1 MYRFLFSSKWLG
13 YFLLAVIFATGCVFL
28 GRWQMDRRAE
38 ALAEIQRVT
47 SNYSATP
54 ISFSEAKDQF
64 LRLDPAREWT
74 QVELRGSYDTAGQR
88 IVRNRPLNGQPGY
101 EVVVPFKLVSGE
113 TVVIDRGWL
122 PIGNNSPG
130 RPDSIPAPPSGEVT
144 AVVRLKHGEPALDRG
159 APEGQ
164 LASIDLAAYSGELG
178 YPLLT
183 GAYGQLASE
192 TPPASE
198 MPRPFPMPSLEEGTH
213 LSYSLQWFAF
223 GVLMFVGFGYAAR
236 QQARNAAID
245 AEDIGVAGPAA
256 AGTEAAAAGDTGF
269 AAAGDRRRTAQRASL
284 RSAAPRKRKRPT
296 AEEEEDAIL
305 DAQGY

>member
-13 YFLLAVIFATGCVFL
+13 YLLLAAIFASACVFL

-38 ALAEIQRVT
+38 TLAEINRVVT
-47 SNYSATP
+47 NYSATP
-54 ISFSEAKDQF
+54 IPFSDAREQF
-64 LRLDPAREWT
+64 NQLDPAMEWT
-74 QVELRGSYDTAGQR
+74 QVELRGTYLTDGQR
-88 IVRNRPLNGQPGY
+88 VVRNRPLNGQPGY
-101 EVVVPFKLVSGE
+101 EVVVPFRLASGE

-122 PIGNNSPG
+122 PIGNINPG
-130 RPDSIPAPPSGEVT
+130 APDSVPEPPAGDVT
-144 AVVRLKHGEPALDRG
+144 AVVRLKHPEPELQRG

-164 LASIDLAAYSGELG
+164 LASIDLAAYSGQLG

-192 TPPASE
+192 TPPAAE
-198 MPRPFPMPSLEEGTH
+198 MPFPFPKPSTEEGTH

-245 AEDIGVAGPAA
+245 AEDDDGSPEGAARPAA
-256 AGTEAAAAGDTGF
+256 GAQ
-269 AAAGDRRRTAQRASL
+269 RRRPSP
-284 RSAAPRKRKRPT
+284 PRKRKKAT
-296 AEEEEDAIL
+296 SEEEEDALL

>member
-13 YFLLAVIFATGCVFL
+13 YLLLAAIFASACVFL

-38 ALAEIQRVT
+38 TLAEINRVVT
-47 SNYSATP
+47 NYSAAP
-54 ISFSEAKDQF
+54 VPFADVRDEFDQ
-64 LRLDPAREWT
+64 LDPASEWT
-74 QVELRGSYDTAGQR
+74 QVELKGSYLKDGQR
-88 IVRNRPLNGQPGY
+88 VVRNRPLNGQPGY
-101 EVVVPFKLVSGE
+101 EVVVPFRLATGE

-122 PIGNNSPG
+122 PIGNKNPG
-130 RPDSIPAPPSGEVT
+130 SPDSVPAPPPGEVT
-144 AVVRLKHGEPALDRG
+144 AVVRLKHPEPELQRG

-164 LASIDLAAYSGELG
+164 LASIDLGAYSAQLG

-192 TPPASE
+192 TPPAAE
-198 MPRPFPMPSLEEGTH
+198 MPMAFPKPSTEEGTH

-245 AEDIGVAGPAA
+245 AEDDDESPEGALHS
-256 AGTEAAAAGDTGF
+256 AAAA
-269 AAAGDRRRTAQRASL
+269 ARRRPAP
-284 RSAAPRKRKRPT
+284 PRKRRKAT
-296 AEEEEDAIL
+296 AEEEEDALL

>member
-13 YFLLAVIFATGCVFL
+13 YLLLAAIFATACVFL

-38 ALAEIQRVT
+38 TLAEINRVV

-54 ISFSEAKDQF
+54 VPFAAARDQF
-64 LRLDPAREWT
+64 SQLDPAKEWT
-74 QVELRGSYDTAGQR
+74 QVQLQGTYDTDGQR

-101 EVVVPFKLVSGE
+101 EVVVPFMLATGE
-113 TVVIDRGWL
+113 TVIIDRGWL
-122 PIGNNSPG
+122 PIGNNNPG
-130 RPDSIPAPPSGEVT
+130 SPDSVPAPPSGQVT
-144 AVVRLKHGEPALDRG
+144 AVVRLKHGEPELQRG
-159 APEGQ
+159 APQGQ
-164 LASIDLAAYSGELG
+164 LASIDLPTYAAQLG
-178 YPLLT
+178 YPVLT

-192 TPPASE
+192 TPASAD
-198 MPRPFPMPSLEEGTH
+198 MPVAFPKPSTEEGTH

-245 AEDIGVAGPAA
+245 AEEDEAESAETVHAA
-256 AGTEAAAAGDTGF
+256 VPS
-269 AAAGDRRRTAQRASL
+269 RRRTA
-284 RSAAPRKRKRPT
+284 PVRKRKKAT
-296 AEEEEDAIL
+296 AEEEEDALL

>member
-54 ISFSEAKDQF
+54 ISFTEAKDQF
-64 LRLDPAREWT
+64 RQLDPAREWT

-122 PIGNNSPG
+122 PIGNNNPG
-130 RPDSIPAPPSGEVT
+130 RPDSIPAPPSGEIT

-213 LSYSLQWFAF
+213 LSYF

-236 QQARNAAID
+236 QQARNEAID
-245 AEDIGVAGPAA
+245 AEDSAA
-256 AGTEAAAAGDTGF
+256 AGTDAAAAGDTGY
-269 AAAGDRRRTAQRASL
+269 AAAGDRRRTAQRASI
-284 RSAAPRKRKRPT
+284 RSTAPRKRKRPT

>member
-13 YFLLAVIFATGCVFL
+13 YLLLAAIFAAGCVFL

-38 ALAEIQRVT
+38 TLAEIQRVT

-54 ISFSEAKDQF
+54 ISFADARDNFRQ
-64 LRLDPAREWT
+64 LDPDREWT
-74 QVELRGSYDTAGQR
+74 QVELRGSYDITGQR

-101 EVVVPFKLVSGE
+101 EVVVPFRLVSGE

-122 PIGNNSPG
+122 PIGNNNPG
-130 RPDSIPAPPSGEVT
+130 RPDSIPAPPAGQIT
-144 AVVRLKHGEPALDRG
+144 AVVRLKHGEPALQRG
-159 APEGQ
+159 APDGQ
-164 LASIDLAAYSGELG
+164 LASIDVPEYSAQLG

-192 TPPASE
+192 TPPAAD
-198 MPRPFPMPSLEEGTH
+198 MPQPFPMPSVEEGTH

-223 GVLMFVGFGYAAR
+223 GILMFVGFGYAAR

-245 AEDIGVAGPAA
+245 AEEAEA
-256 AGTEAAAAGDTGF
+256 AGTEGGAPSAATAGT
-269 AAAGDRRRTAQRASL
+269 RRRPP
-284 RSAAPRKRKRPT
+284 AARKRKHPT

>member
-13 YFLLAVIFATGCVFL
+13 YLLLAAIFATACVFL

-38 ALAEIQRVT
+38 TLAEINRVV

-54 ISFSEAKDQF
+54 IPFEQARDQF
-64 LRLDPAREWT
+64 NQLDPAKEWT
-74 QVELRGSYDTAGQR
+74 QVELKGTYDTAGER

-101 EVVVPFKLVSGE
+101 EIVVPFRLTTGE

-122 PIGNNSPG
+122 PIGNKNPG
-130 RPDSIPAPPSGEVT
+130 SPDSVPAPPQGEVT
-144 AVVRLKHGEPALDRG
+144 AVVRLKHGEPELQRG

-164 LASIDLAAYSGELG
+164 LASIDLPTYAAQLG
-178 YPLLT
+178 YPLMT

-192 TPPASE
+192 TPPAAE
-198 MPRPFPMPSLEEGTH
+198 MPVAFPKPSTDEGTH

-245 AEDIGVAGPAA
+245 AEDEELLEDGAVHAA
-256 AGTEAAAAGDTGF
+256 VTP
-269 AAAGDRRRTAQRASL
+269 RRRPP
-284 RSAAPRKRKRPT
+284 APRKRKKAT
-296 AEEEEDAIL
+296 AEEEEDALL

>member
-13 YFLLAVIFATGCVFL
+13 YLLLAAVFATACVFL
-28 GRWQMDRRAE
+28 GRWQMARRAE
-38 ALAEIQRVT
+38 TLAEINRVV

-54 ISFSEAKDQF
+54 IPFAQARDQF
-64 LRLDPAREWT
+64 IQLDPAKEWT
-74 QVELRGSYDTAGQR
+74 QVELKGSYDAAGQR

-101 EVVVPFKLVSGE
+101 EVVVPFRLANGE

-122 PIGNNSPG
+122 PIGNRNPG
-130 RPDSIPAPPSGEVT
+130 SPDSVPAPPTGDVT
-144 AVVRLKHGEPALDRG
+144 AVVRLKHGEPELQRG

-164 LASIDLAAYSGELG
+164 LASIDLPTYSAQLG
-178 YPLLT
+178 YPVLT

-192 TPPASE
+192 TPAPADAPVS
-198 MPRPFPMPSLEEGTH
+198 FPKPSTDEGTH

-236 QQARNAAID
+236 QQARNAEID
-245 AEDIGVAGPAA
+245 AEDAADPAA
-256 AGTEAAAAGDTGF
+256 AADGYLHASNPAP
-269 AAAGDRRRTAQRASL
+269 RRRPV
-284 RSAAPRKRKRPT
+284 PRKRKTAT

-305 DAQGY
+305 DAQGF

>member
-13 YFLLAVIFATGCVFL
+13 YLLLAAVFASACVFL

-38 ALAEIQRVT
+38 TLAEINRVVT
-47 SNYSATP
+47 NYSAAP
-54 ISFSEAKDQF
+54 IPFADAKEQF
-64 LRLDPAREWT
+64 RRLDPAMEWT
-74 QVELRGSYDTAGQR
+74 QVELRGTYLVEGQR
-88 IVRNRPLNGQPGY
+88 VVRNRPLNGQPGY
-101 EVVVPFKLVSGE
+101 EVVVPFRLTTGE

-122 PIGNNSPG
+122 PIGNRNPG
-130 RPDSIPAPPSGEVT
+130 SPDSVPAPPPGEVT
-144 AVVRLKHGEPALDRG
+144 AVVRLKHPEPELQRG

-164 LASIDLAAYSGELG
+164 LASIDLPAYSAQLG
-178 YPLLT
+178 YPLLA

-192 TPPASE
+192 TPPAAE
-198 MPRPFPMPSLEEGTH
+198 MPFPFPKPSTEEGTH

-245 AEDIGVAGPAA
+245 AEDDDETPEGAP
-256 AGTEAAAAGDTGF
+256 
-269 AAAGDRRRTAQRASL
+269 RTASG
-284 RSAAPRKRKRPT
+284 APSRRPLPAPKKRKKAT
-296 AEEEEDAIL
+296 SEEEEDALL

>member
-13 YFLLAVIFATGCVFL
+13 YLLLAAIFAAACVFL

-38 ALAEIQRVT
+38 TLAEINRVLT
-47 SNYSATP
+47 NYSAAP
-54 ISFSEAKDQF
+54 VPFSAVEDEFSE
-64 LRLDPAREWT
+64 LDPAKEWT
-74 QVELRGSYDTAGQR
+74 QVELRGRYDADGQR

-101 EVVVPFKLVSGE
+101 EVVVPFKLATGE

-122 PIGNNSPG
+122 PIGNNNPG
-130 RPDSIPAPPSGEVT
+130 RPDSIPAPPTGEVT
-144 AVVRLKHGEPALDRG
+144 AVVRLKAGEPTLQRG

-164 LASIDLAAYSGELG
+164 LASIDLPAYAEELG

-192 TPPASE
+192 TPPAAE
-198 MPRPFPMPSLEEGTH
+198 MPFPFPMPSTEEGTH

-223 GVLMFVGFGYAAR
+223 GVLMFIGFGYAAR

-245 AEDIGVAGPAA
+245 AEDAEDDDGSRNSGSEIHS
-256 AGTEAAAAGDTGF
+256 AAAA
-269 AAAGDRRRTAQRASL
+269 ARRRGPV
-284 RSAAPRKRKRPT
+284 PRKRKHPT
-296 AEEEEDAIL
+296 AEEEEDALL

>member
-13 YFLLAVIFATGCVFL
+13 YLLLAAIFATACVFL

-38 ALAEIQRVT
+38 TLAEIKRVVT
-47 SNYSATP
+47 NYSATP
-54 ISFSEAKDQF
+54 IPFAQARDQF
-64 LRLDPAREWT
+64 NQMDPAREWT
-74 QVELRGSYDTAGQR
+74 QVELKGTYDPAGSR

-101 EVVVPFKLVSGE
+101 EVVVPFRLDTGE

-122 PIGNNSPG
+122 PIGNKNPG
-130 RPDSIPAPPSGEVT
+130 SPDSVPAPPSGEVT
-144 AVVRLKHGEPALDRG
+144 AVVRLKPGEPQLQRG

-164 LASIDLAAYSGELG
+164 LASIDLPAYAAQLG
-178 YPLLT
+178 HPLLT

-192 TPPASE
+192 TPPAAD
-198 MPRPFPMPSLEEGTH
+198 MPVAFPKPSTDEGTH

-245 AEDIGVAGPAA
+245 AEDQEEELQDGAIHSAVPAA
-256 AGTEAAAAGDTGF
+256 
-269 AAAGDRRRTAQRASL
+269 RRRSP
-284 RSAAPRKRKRPT
+284 APRKRKKAT
-296 AEEEEDAIL
+296 AEEEEDALL

>member
-13 YFLLAVIFATGCVFL
+13 YLLLAAIFASACVFL

-38 ALAEIQRVT
+38 TLAEINRVVT
-47 SNYSATP
+47 NYSATP
-54 ISFSEAKDQF
+54 VPFTDVREEFSQ
-64 LRLDPAREWT
+64 LDPAREWT
-74 QVELRGSYDTAGQR
+74 QVELKGSYLVDGQR

-101 EVVVPFKLVSGE
+101 EVVVPFRLRTGE

-122 PIGNNSPG
+122 PIGNNNPG
-130 RPDSIPAPPSGEVT
+130 SPDSVPAPPPGDVT
-144 AVVRLKHGEPALDRG
+144 AVVRLKHPEPELQRG
-159 APEGQ
+159 APQGQ
-164 LASIDLAAYSGELG
+164 LASIDLAAYSAQLG

-192 TPPASE
+192 TPPAAE
-198 MPRPFPMPSLEEGTH
+198 MPMAFPKPSTEEGTH

-245 AEDIGVAGPAA
+245 AEDDDESPEGALHS
-256 AGTEAAAAGDTGF
+256 AAAA
-269 AAAGDRRRTAQRASL
+269 ARRRPSP
-284 RSAAPRKRKRPT
+284 PRKRKKAT
-296 AEEEEDAIL
+296 AEEEEDALL
-305 DAQGY
+305 DAQGF

>member
-13 YFLLAVIFATGCVFL
+13 YLLLAAVFATGCLLL

-38 ALAEIQRVT
+38 TLAEINRVT
-47 SNYSATP
+47 SNYSAAP
-54 ISFSEAKDQF
+54 LAFADAADQF
-64 LRLDPAREWT
+64 SALDADREWT
-74 QVELRGSYDTAGQR
+74 QVELKGRYDVAGER
-88 IVRNRPLNGQPGY
+88 VVRNRPLNGQPGY
-101 EVVVPFKLVSGE
+101 EVVVPFKLDTGQ
-113 TVVIDRGWL
+113 TVVVDRGWL
-122 PIGNNSPG
+122 PIGNNTPG
-130 RPDSIPAPPSGEVT
+130 RPDSVPAPPSGDVT
-144 AVVRLKHGEPALDRG
+144 VVVRLKPGEAELQRG

-164 LASIDLAAYSGELG
+164 LASIDLPAYAAQLG
-178 YPLLT
+178 YPVLT

-192 TPPASE
+192 TPAAAT
-198 MPRPFPMPSLEEGTH
+198 MPYPFPKPSVDEGTH

-245 AEDIGVAGPAA
+245 AEDAA
-256 AGTEAAAAGDTGF
+256 ADGESAPEYAMAAA
-269 AAAGDRRRTAQRASL
+269 RRRP
-284 RSAAPRKRKRPT
+284 APRKRKNAT

>member
-13 YFLLAVIFATGCVFL
+13 YLLLAAVFATACVFL

-38 ALAEIQRVT
+38 TLAEINRVV
-47 SNYSATP
+47 SNYSAAP
-54 ISFSEAKDQF
+54 IPFAQARDQF
-64 LRLDPAREWT
+64 TQLDPAKEWT
-74 QVELRGSYDTAGQR
+74 QVELKGSYDAAGQR

-101 EVVVPFKLVSGE
+101 EVVVPFRLANGE

-122 PIGNNSPG
+122 PIGNKNPG
-130 RPDSIPAPPSGEVT
+130 SPDSVPVPPSGDVT
-144 AVVRLKHGEPALDRG
+144 AVVRLKHGEPELQRG

-164 LASIDLAAYSGELG
+164 LASIDLPTYSAQLG
-178 YPLLT
+178 YPIFT

-192 TPPASE
+192 TPAPADT
-198 MPRPFPMPSLEEGTH
+198 PVAFPKPSTDGGTP
-213 LSYSLQWFAF
+213 LSYSLPWFAF

-245 AEDIGVAGPAA
+245 AEDQDETVLDGAVHSAVPAA
-256 AGTEAAAAGDTGF
+256 
-269 AAAGDRRRTAQRASL
+269 RRQPAP
-284 RSAAPRKRKRPT
+284 PRKRKKAT
-296 AEEEEDAIL
+296 AEEEEDALL

>member
-1 MYRFLFSSKWLG
+1 MYRFLFSSKWMG
-13 YFLLAVIFATGCVFL
+13 YLLLAAIFATACVFL

-38 ALAEIQRVT
+38 TLAEINRVL

-54 ISFSEAKDQF
+54 VPFAAVRDEFNQLEPEK
-64 LRLDPAREWT
+64 EWT
-74 QVELRGSYDTAGQR
+74 QVELKGQYDAAGQR

-101 EVVVPFKLVSGE
+101 EVVVPFKLETGE

-122 PIGNNSPG
+122 PIGNNNPG
-130 RPDSIPAPPSGEVT
+130 RPDSIPAPPAGDVT
-144 AVVRLKHGEPALDRG
+144 AVVRLKAGEPTLQRG
-159 APEGQ
+159 APDGQ
-164 LASIDLAAYSGELG
+164 LASIDLPAYATELG
-178 YPLLT
+178 YPILT

-192 TPPASE
+192 SPAPAE
-198 MPRPFPMPSLEEGTH
+198 MPLPFPMPSTEEGTH

-245 AEDIGVAGPAA
+245 AEEEAEREDGAGDSGSPVHS
-256 AGTEAAAAGDTGF
+256 AAAA
-269 AAAGDRRRTAQRASL
+269 ARRRPPVQ
-284 RSAAPRKRKRPT
+284 RKRKHPT
-296 AEEEEDAIL
+296 AEEEEDALL

>member
-13 YFLLAVIFATGCVFL
+13 YLLLAAIFASACVFL

-38 ALAEIQRVT
+38 TLAEINRVVT
-47 SNYSATP
+47 NYSATP
-54 ISFSEAKDQF
+54 IPFADAREQFSE
-64 LRLDPAREWT
+64 LDPGMEWT
-74 QVELRGSYDTAGQR
+74 QVELRGTYLTDGQR
-88 IVRNRPLNGQPGY
+88 VVRNRPLNGQPGY
-101 EVVVPFKLVSGE
+101 EVVVPFRLDSGE

-122 PIGNNSPG
+122 PIGNNNPG
-130 RPDSIPAPPSGEVT
+130 APDSVPEPPAGDVT
-144 AVVRLKHGEPALDRG
+144 AVVRLKHPEPELQRG

-164 LASIDLAAYSGELG
+164 LASIDLAAYSGQLG

-192 TPPASE
+192 TPPAAE
-198 MPRPFPMPSLEEGTH
+198 MPFPFPKPSTEEGTH

-245 AEDIGVAGPAA
+245 AEDDDGTPEGSARPAG
-256 AGTEAAAAGDTGF
+256 GEH
-269 AAAGDRRRTAQRASL
+269 RRRPSP
-284 RSAAPRKRKRPT
+284 PRKRKKAT
-296 AEEEEDAIL
+296 SEEEEDALL

>member
-13 YFLLAVIFATGCVFL
+13 YLLVAAIFAAACVWL
-28 GRWQMDRRAE
+28 GRWQMDRRTE
-38 ALAEIQRVT
+38 TLAEINRVT

-54 ISFSEAKDQF
+54 VPFTEVREQFST
-64 LRLDPAREWT
+64 LDPEREWT
-74 QVELRGSYDTAGQR
+74 QVELRGSYDASGQR

-101 EVVVPFKLVSGE
+101 EVVVPFKVDSGE

-122 PIGNNSPG
+122 PIGNNTPG
-130 RPDSIPAPPSGEVT
+130 RPDSIPAPPQGQVM
-144 AVVRLKHGEPALDRG
+144 VVARLKPAEPALQRG
-159 APEGQ
+159 APDGQ
-164 LASIDLAAYSGELG
+164 LASIDLAAYAAQLG
-178 YPLLT
+178 YPVLT

-192 TPPASE
+192 SPSVPDMPFAFPKPAT
-198 MPRPFPMPSLEEGTH
+198 EEGTH

-223 GVLMFVGFGYAAR
+223 GVLMFIGFGYAAR

-245 AEDIGVAGPAA
+245 AEDAEGELPATSGRYLHSSGPATVRPP
-256 AGTEAAAAGDTGF
+256 G
-269 AAAGDRRRTAQRASL
+269 RPV
-284 RSAAPRKRKRPT
+284 PRKRKNAT

>member
-13 YFLLAVIFATGCVFL
+13 YLLLAAIFATACVFL

-38 ALAEIQRVT
+38 TLAEINRVVA
-47 SNYSATP
+47 NYSATP
-54 ISFSEAKDQF
+54 IGFAQARDQF
-64 LRLDPAREWT
+64 VRLDAERKWT
-74 QVELRGSYDTAGQR
+74 QVELRGSYDVAGQR

-101 EVVVPFKLVSGE
+101 EVVLPFKLESGE

-122 PIGNNSPG
+122 PIGNNTPG
-130 RPDSIPAPPSGEVT
+130 SPDSVPAPPQGTVT
-144 AVVRLKHGEPALDRG
+144 AVVRLKPAEPQVQRG
-159 APEGQ
+159 APDGQ
-164 LASIDLAAYSGELG
+164 LASIDLTAYSAELG

-192 TPPASE
+192 TPPVSE
-198 MPRPFPMPSLEEGTH
+198 MPVAFPMPSTEEGTH

-236 QQARNAAID
+236 QQARNAEID
-245 AEDIGVAGPAA
+245 AEEARTTGADGRYLHDSNPAP
-256 AGTEAAAAGDTGF
+256 
-269 AAAGDRRRTAQRASL
+269 RRRPLPRQRKNA
-284 RSAAPRKRKRPT
+284 T

-305 DAQGY
+305 DAQGH

>member
-13 YFLLAVIFATGCVFL
+13 YLLLAAIFATACVFL

-38 ALAEIQRVT
+38 TLAEINRVV

-54 ISFSEAKDQF
+54 VPFAQARDQF
-64 LRLDPAREWT
+64 NQLDPAKEWT
-74 QVELRGSYDTAGQR
+74 QVELKGTYDTAGER

-101 EVVVPFKLVSGE
+101 EVVVPFRLTTGE

-122 PIGNNSPG
+122 PIGNKNPG
-130 RPDSIPAPPSGEVT
+130 SPDSVPSPPPDEVT
-144 AVVRLKHGEPALDRG
+144 AVVRLKHGEPELQRG

-164 LASIDLAAYSGELG
+164 LASIDLPTYAAQLG
-178 YPLLT
+178 YPLMT

-192 TPPASE
+192 TPPAAE
-198 MPRPFPMPSLEEGTH
+198 MPVAFPKPSTDEGTH

-245 AEDIGVAGPAA
+245 AEDEELLDDEAVHAA
-256 AGTEAAAAGDTGF
+256 VTP
-269 AAAGDRRRTAQRASL
+269 RRRPAP
-284 RSAAPRKRKRPT
+284 PRKRKKAT
-296 AEEEEDAIL
+296 AEEEEDALL

>member
-13 YFLLAVIFATGCVFL
+13 YLLLAAIFATACVFL

-38 ALAEIQRVT
+38 TLAEINSVV

-54 ISFSEAKDQF
+54 IPFAAARDQF
-64 LRLDPAREWT
+64 SQLDPAKEWT
-74 QVELRGSYDTAGQR
+74 QVQLQGTYDTDGQR

-101 EVVVPFKLVSGE
+101 EVVVPFKLATGE

-122 PIGNNSPG
+122 PIGNNNPG
-130 RPDSIPAPPSGEVT
+130 SPDSVPAPPSGQVT
-144 AVVRLKHGEPALDRG
+144 AVVRLKHGEPELQRG
-159 APEGQ
+159 APQGQ
-164 LASIDLAAYSGELG
+164 LASIDLPTYAAQLG
-178 YPLLT
+178 YPVLT

-192 TPPASE
+192 TPASAD
-198 MPRPFPMPSLEEGTH
+198 MPVAFPKPSTEEGTH

-245 AEDIGVAGPAA
+245 AEEDEAES
-256 AGTEAAAAGDTGF
+256 AGTVHAAVPS
-269 AAAGDRRRTAQRASL
+269 RRRTA
-284 RSAAPRKRKRPT
+284 PVRKRKKAT
-296 AEEEEDAIL
+296 AEEEEDALL

>member
-13 YFLLAVIFATGCVFL
+13 YLLLAAIFAAACVGL

-38 ALAEIQRVT
+38 TLAEINRVV
-47 SNYSATP
+47 SNYTAEP
-54 ISFSEAKDQF
+54 VPFSELREQF
-64 LRLDPAREWT
+64 VELDAEREWT
-74 QVELRGSYDTAGQR
+74 PVELRGSYVVSDQR

-101 EVVVPFKLVSGE
+101 EVVVPFRLESGE
-113 TVVIDRGWL
+113 TVVVDRGWL
-122 PIGNNSPG
+122 PIGNKTPG
-130 RPDSIPAPPSGEVT
+130 RPDAIPAPPQGT
-144 AVVRLKHGEPALDRG
+144 LTVVARLKPAEPQLQRG

-164 LASIDLAAYSGELG
+164 LASIDLATYSAELG
-178 YPLLT
+178 YPLLA

-192 TPPASE
+192 TPPVAD
-198 MPRPFPMPSLEEGTH
+198 MPFAFPKPSTEEGTH

-223 GVLMFVGFGYAAR
+223 GILMFVGFGYAAR

-245 AEDIGVAGPAA
+245 AEDAELAAEDGVVLHSSGP
-256 AGTEAAAAGDTGF
+256 TV
-269 AAAGDRRRTAQRASL
+269 RRR
-284 RSAAPRKRKRPT
+284 AAPRKRRQAT